1 MVRFGLI
8 GKLYDRVFGPW
19 AGAFERFYVSDIRE
33 ELDDIAKALAQYGY
47 PAATTRFNHGQ
58 ECGEIYNE
66 NGLIA
71 QVHVYWKNGRLDSAI
86 IACNLSIEAEALFA
100 KFLPG
105 LRITFKAL
113 TRKST

>member
-1 MVRFGLI
+1 MFGFGWV
-8 GKLYDRVFGPW
+8 GKLHDRVFGPW
-19 AGAFERFYVSDIRE
+19 AGAHERFYVSDIRG

-47 PAATTRFNHGQ
+47 PATATRFNHGQ

-71 QVHVYWKNGRLDSAI
+71 QVHVYWKNGRLDMAVV
-86 IACNLSIEAEALFA
+86 ACNLSIEAEALFA

-105 LRITFKAL
+105 LQIEFRAL
-113 TRKST
+113 TRNA

>member
-1 MVRFGLI
+1 MFKWLGELN
-8 GKLYDRVFGPW
+8 DRLFGPW
-19 AGAFERFYVSDIRE
+19 AGAFERFYVSDIRG
-33 ELDDIAKALAQYGY
+33 ELDDIAKALAQHGY
-47 PAATTRFNHGQ
+47 PAARTRFNHEQ

-71 QVHVYWKNGRLDSAI
+71 QIHVYWKNGRLNSAV

-105 LRITFKAL
+105 LRVTFTAL
-113 TRKST
+113 TRKT